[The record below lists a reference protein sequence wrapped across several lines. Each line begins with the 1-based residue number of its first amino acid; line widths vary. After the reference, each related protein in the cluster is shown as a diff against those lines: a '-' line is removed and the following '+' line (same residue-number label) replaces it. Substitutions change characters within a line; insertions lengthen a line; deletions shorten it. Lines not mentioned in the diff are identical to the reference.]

1 MASCPTA
8 EPPEELASEFE
19 GLVEAVRLRIDEVEL
34 TAALDEIWRRIKL
47 LNRYVQ
53 DQAPWQLA
61 KDEANAERLD
71 QVLYALA
78 EGLRVVSVL
87 LHPFMPTSAERL
99 LAALGRPDLSLE
111 DARFGAV
118 PGGAKVSELGQLF
131 PRVESP
137 RRRSPEAPA
146 VIDTHCH
153 LDSCEPPVAE
163 LVGRARAAGVTRLA
177 TVGMNGPSMQHAL
190 TAAEDHDEVI
200 AIVGRHPHETAGF
213 DELAVEEIERA
224 AAHPRA
230 RAIGETGL
238 DYYRDHAP
246 RDDQRR
252 AFEAQLELAARTQ
265 LPVVIHTRAAED
277 DTFAL
282 LREHA
287 GSLPAVILHCFS
299 APDRLAECVEQG
311 FLCSFAGNVTYPKAT
326 DLQAAARD
334 VPAELL
340 LVETDS
346 PYLAPQPVRGKPNE
360 PANVI
365 HTARFVAE
373 LRGVAYEELEQTVD
387 ANAARVLGP

>member
-1 MASCPTA
+1 
-8 EPPEELASEFE
+8 
-19 GLVEAVRLRIDEVEL
+19 
-34 TAALDEIWRRIKL
+34 
-47 LNRYVQ
+47 
-53 DQAPWQLA
+53 
-61 KDEANAERLD
+61 
-71 QVLYALA
+71 
-78 EGLRVVSVL
+78 VV
-87 LHPFMPTSAERL
+87 
-99 LAALGRPDLSLE
+99 
-111 DARFGAV
+111 
-118 PGGAKVSELGQLF
+118 
-131 PRVESP
+131 
-137 RRRSPEAPA
+137 
-146 VIDTHCH
+146 DTHCH
-153 LDSCEPPVAE
+153 LDHCDPPDGE
-163 LVGRARAAGVTRLA
+163 LLERARAAGLSRLA
-177 TVGMNGPSMQHAL
+177 TVGINGASIERAL
-190 TAAEDHDEVI
+190 QAAAEHDDVF
-200 AIVGRHPHETAGF
+200 AIVGCHPHETTGF
-213 DELAVEEIERA
+213 DDRILEQIERA
-224 AAHPRA
+224 AGDPNV

-299 APDRLAECVEQG
+299 APDRLAECVEYG

-334 VPAELL
+334 LPAELL

-373 LRGVAYEELEQTVD
+373 IRGVAYEELEQTVD